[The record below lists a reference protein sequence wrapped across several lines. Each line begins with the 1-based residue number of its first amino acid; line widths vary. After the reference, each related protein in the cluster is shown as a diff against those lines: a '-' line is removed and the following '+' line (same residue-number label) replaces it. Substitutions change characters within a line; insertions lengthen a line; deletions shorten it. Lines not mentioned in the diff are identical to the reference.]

1 MGIGSIMIKKLIN
14 IFQIK
19 LLNYKIPKELF
30 LETSN
35 ICNANCIFC
44 AYQFDKREKKIMN
57 FDLFKKIV
65 DEYRSLGGEKINLT
79 PYAGEVLI
87 DKGFIEKVTY
97 LKQIGYRS
105 ISTYTNLTFLDSF
118 DVNDFLECGLTDL
131 SISIAPLNEGSYEKI
146 FRNKSFNR
154 VFKNLLL
161 FLENF
166 HQNNNKTIKKVNIS
180 FRSNV
185 DIQIIKNMDNF
196 KIINKYIKN
205 GVIVTNMTIFD
216 SWMNKIKKEDLL
228 DGMTFKSPYFDKP
241 LPCDRL
247 FMLKVHSDGTMR
259 ACGCRYDYNSSQ
271 DNFAIGNYQSV
282 NLLKAYNSKKV
293 KTLKESFFKKDI
305 PKECQECAWYEN
317 FRYKGEE

>member
-1 MGIGSIMIKKLIN
+1 MIKKLIN
-14 IFQIK
+14 ISQIK
-19 LLNYKIPKELF
+19 LLNYKVPKELF

-44 AYQFDKREKKIMN
+44 AYQFDKREKKIMS
-57 FDLFKKIV
+57 FDLFQKIV
-65 DEYRSLGGEKINLT
+65 DEYKNIGGKRINLT

-97 LKQIGYRS
+97 LKKIGYKN

-118 DVNDFLECGLTDL
+118 DINDFLECGLTDL
-131 SISIAPLNEGSYEKI
+131 SISIAPLDENSYEKI

-154 VFKNLLL
+154 VFENLLL

-166 HQNNNKTIKKVNIS
+166 HKNNNKTIKKVNIS

-185 DIQIIKNMDNF
+185 DIQIIKDMDNF
-196 KIINKYIKN
+196 KKINKFIKN

-216 SWMNKIKKEDLL
+216 SWMDKIDKEDLL
-228 DGMTFKSPYFDKP
+228 DGMTFKSPDFDKP

-259 ACGCRYDYNSSQ
+259 ACGCRYDYSSSS
-271 DNFAIGNYQSV
+271 DNFALGDYKDINI
-282 NLLKAYNSKKV
+282 LKAYNSNTVKK
-293 KTLKESFFKKDI
+293 LKESFLKNDI
-305 PKECQECAWYEN
+305 PKECQECA
-317 FRYKGEE
+317 